1 MINMEDMRNMPA
13 IPDLFYRSEWKGWND
28 FLNTQYPYDWK
39 KIEIIK
45 FNYNGKGDAIALCDD
60 RLTYIHQVDL
70 DLMLF
75 GDQYGS
81 IHFDVLTSG
90 IGTGF
95 ILKQSRQ
102 SKESIM
108 VSDIPKT
115 KTKPKPKPKPKR
127 KSSKNVQK
135 TKNKK

>member
-13 IPDLFYRSEWKGWND
+13 IPDLFYRTQWKGWND
-28 FLNTQYPYDWK
+28 FLNTQYPYDWE

-45 FNYNGKGDAIALCDD
+45 YNYNGVGDAIALCDG
-60 RLTYIHQVDL
+60 RLTYIHLADL
-70 DLMLF
+70 NLILF

-81 IHFDVLTSG
+81 IHFDVVSSG
-90 IGTGF
+90 PGSGL

-102 SKESIM
+102 ARESI
-108 VSDIPKT
+108 VSTSEPKQ
-115 KTKPKPKPKPKR
+115 KPNPKR
-127 KSSKNVQK
+127 KKKNVQK